1 MQSGVRCI
9 KRGLPMQNSFDTE
22 MRLRGICAAQVI
34 VGLSALA
41 ATIVLL
47 ARVLPPL
54 LIGFS

>member
-1 MQSGVRCI
+1 
-9 KRGLPMQNSFDTE
+9 MQNSFDTE